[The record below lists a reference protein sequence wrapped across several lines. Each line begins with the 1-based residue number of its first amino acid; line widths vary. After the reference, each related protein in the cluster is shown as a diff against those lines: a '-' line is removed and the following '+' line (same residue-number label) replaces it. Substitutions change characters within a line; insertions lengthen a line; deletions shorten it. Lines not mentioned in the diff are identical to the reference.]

1 MSATIPSTFYK
12 LEIQGIVYLV
22 DPVTTIAHTYD
33 LTNPTPIGRLLWS
46 SPAELPRISL
56 FDDWEARLAAKK
68 MTWAGYPNGSIPTH
82 DNALSPA
89 AHPT

>member
-1 MSATIPSTFYK
+1 MSAAATTFYK

-22 DPVTTIAHTYD
+22 DPATAIAHTYD
-33 LTNPTPIGRLLWS
+33 LADPTPIGRVLWN
-46 SPAELPRISL
+46 SPATLPRITL

-68 MTWAGYPNGSIPTH
+68 MTWAGYPAGAIPTN

-89 AHPT
+89 SATS